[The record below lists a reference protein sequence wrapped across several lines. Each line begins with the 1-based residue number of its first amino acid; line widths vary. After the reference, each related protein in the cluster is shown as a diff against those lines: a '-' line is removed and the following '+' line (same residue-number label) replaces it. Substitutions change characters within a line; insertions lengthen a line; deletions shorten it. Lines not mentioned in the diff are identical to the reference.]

1 VTSQRFTSGPA
12 EVRVLPVV
20 GLPEV
25 EAGADLGTL
34 ICDAALAGPG
44 LADGDILVIT
54 SKVVSK
60 AEDRVVTGDRESA
73 IRAETVRVVARR
85 GQTTISQTR
94 HGLVMAAAG
103 VDESNT
109 APGTVVLLPVDPDAS
124 AEALRKSI
132 TERAGARIGVII
144 TDTMG
149 RPWRAGQTDTA
160 IGAAGIVPLRDHRGE
175 EDTFGNLLEVTV
187 AAVADEIAAA
197 ADLVKQKTTGVPV
210 AIVRGLADLVTDAAG
225 PGAAALIRPAEEDMF
240 RLGAADVLT
249 ARRTVR
255 EFTAAPVSPA
265 AVRRAIA
272 AAITAPAPHHSEPWR
287 FAVVESAGARIRLL
301 DDMLG
306 AWKADLAADGFTA
319 EQIARRVRR
328 GEPLR
333 KAPLII
339 VPCLVA
345 NAAHT
350 YPDARRNAS
359 ERAMFLVAIGAAIEN
374 LLVAL
379 AVEGLGSCWISS
391 TLFCRDVTAR
401 ALGLPPGWEPMGAVG
416 VGHPAAPAPDRPARD
431 PDHFTLQC

>member
-1 VTSQRFTSGPA
+1 MTTQQFTPGPA
-12 EVRVLPVV
+12 EVRILPVA
-20 GLPEV
+20 GLPEI

-44 LADGDILVIT
+44 LADGDILVVT
-54 SKVVSK
+54 SKIVSK

-85 GQTTISQTR
+85 GPTTISQTR
-94 HGLVMAAAG
+94 HGLVLAAAG

-109 APGTVVLLPVDPDAS
+109 EPGTLVLLPVDPDAS

-132 TERAGARIGVII
+132 TERAGVRLGVII

-160 IGAAGIVPLRDHRGE
+160 IGAAGIVPVRDHRGLA
-175 EDTFGNLLEVTV
+175 DTFGNLLEVTI

-225 PGAAALIRPAEEDMF
+225 PGAAALIRPAEDDMF
-240 RLGAADVLT
+240 RLGAGDVLA

-255 EFTAAPVSPA
+255 EFTAAPVSAA

-287 FAVVESAGARIRLL
+287 FAVLESPDSRTRLL
-301 DDMLG
+301 DAMLA

-319 EQIARRVRR
+319 EQIAPRVRR

-333 KAPLII
+333 RAPLII

-345 NAAHT
+345 DAAHT

-359 ERAMFLVAIGAAIEN
+359 ERAMFLVAMGAAIEN

-391 TLFCRDVTAR
+391 TLFCRDVSAET
-401 ALGLPPGWEPMGAVG
+401 LGLPADWEPMGAIG

-431 PDHFTLQC
+431 PDQFTLRF